1 MTSIDLETKSITTD
15 YINLSQKYRAIY
27 GNKTI
32 VLMQCGVFFEV
43 YGLKINQEITD
54 KTPIVEFAQ
63 IVNLNIADKKIYI
76 GDYQVVMSGFRD
88 YSLEKY
94 LQKITENGYTAVVF
108 VQEKVGKV
116 INRIFHSVHSAGTY
130 ISYETDISPQIT
142 NNIMCIWLE
151 TYKPL
156 FNSVIKSRD
165 TIVCGASVANI
176 FTGQSAIFEYQTAFY
191 MNPTTFDELER
202 FVAVFSPSEIIVV
215 SPFSQEIVNT
225 ILLYSGIQTTVIHY
239 VNTAP
244 DQISEKTKNST
255 QQKYI
260 QHILSTFY
268 GEETYNICAE
278 FNTYSLATQAFCYL
292 LDFIQEHNPNLI
304 RKIAIPAFNNSANR
318 LVLANHTLKQLNI
331 IDDRSSDGQSCGH
344 LSSVLAFLNRCC
356 SPMGKRLFQG
366 QLLNPSFDQEW
377 LETEYKIT
385 EKMMEPDTYAM
396 VGPFRKQ
403 LGQIRD
409 IEKICRQLVIHKV
422 YPSSIYYLYKSI
434 QQIQQTNMC
443 LYENRDICDYLCRI
457 LVNQNNNNES
467 WTKIETICS
476 KIVSYIETNLHIEL
490 CKGIT
495 SVQSFDMNIIQSG
508 FSPKLDSIYAKYQEN
523 MNMFTNIHKYLNKL
537 MQDSDGGSAETEFVK
552 IHETEKSGSSLQI
565 TKKRGLLLKTILG
578 KIGSEF
584 CINGSITIPISD
596 IKLVHSTSSVDDI
609 SFPLLERIC
618 KNILKYKDEL
628 NIEIANAYNQF
639 LGNLEKESFDDL
651 EFLAKYVARLDVL
664 QCKAYIAKEYN
675 YCRPEIVT
683 TPENSFVSST
693 GLRHCLIEHLQTNEI
708 YVPNDISV
716 NSNEK
721 GRNGILLYG
730 TNAVGKTSLIRAL
743 GIAVIMAQ
751 SGLYVPCSKFV
762 YKPYTAIFSRILGND
777 NIFKGLSTFA
787 VEMSELRLILKMADE
802 NSLVLGDELCSGTE
816 TESALSIFMAGLLD
830 LEKKRASY
838 IFATH
843 FHEILKYSELPDLR
857 IMHMAVTYDREE
869 DCLIY
874 DRQLR
879 EGPGNRMYGLEVCKS
894 LYLPDEFLEKAY
906 QIRNKY
912 HPESGGGGLSNNSA
926 TYNAKKIRG
935 ICEMCKENMGEEIHH
950 ISPQKSA
957 NTDGFIGTFHKNHLA
972 NLMSVCGKC
981 HDLIHSDTNNE
992 TDKKMKK
999 KTTKGYS
1006 IK

>member
-1 MTSIDLETKSITTD
+1 MSATDLETKSITTD
-15 YINLSQKYRAIY
+15 YINLSQKYRTIY
-27 GNKTI
+27 GPKTI
-32 VLMQCGVFFEV
+32 VLLQCGVFFEV

-54 KTPIVEFAQ
+54 KTPIIEFAQ
-63 IVNLNIADKKIYI
+63 IANLNIADKKIYV
-76 GDYQVVMSGFRD
+76 GEYQVVMSGFRD

-116 INRIFHSVHSAGTY
+116 INRVFHSVHSAGTY

-151 TYKPL
+151 SFTPL
-156 FNSVIKSRD
+156 STSVIKTRN
-165 TIVCGASVANI
+165 TIVCGVAVANI

-202 FVAVFSPSEIIVV
+202 FATIYSPSEIIII
-215 SPFSQEIVNT
+215 SPFSQDLVNT

-239 VNTAP
+239 VSTAT
-244 DQISEKTKNST
+244 DQISEKTKNCS
-255 QQKYI
+255 QPKYI

-268 GEETYNICAE
+268 DNEIYNICAE
-278 FNTYSLATQAFCYL
+278 FVAYSLATQSFCYL
-292 LDFIQEHNPNLI
+292 LNFIQEHNPDLI

-318 LVLANHTLKQLNI
+318 VILANHTLKQLNI
-331 IDDRSSDGQSCGH
+331 IDDRSIDGQSCGH

-356 SPMGKRLFQG
+356 SPMGKRLFQS

-377 LETEYKIT
+377 LESEYCMTAQILK
-385 EKMMEPDTYAM
+385 PDTYAM
-396 VGPFRKQ
+396 VAPIRKQ

-409 IEKICRQLVIHKV
+409 IEKICRQLIIRKV
-422 YPSSIYYLYKSI
+422 YPSSIYHLYKSI
-434 QQIQQTNMC
+434 KQIQQINVC
-443 LYENRDICDYLCRI
+443 LYENCDICDYLCSNLSKI
-457 LVNQNNNNES
+457 LDKDNIIIESLTKNEM
-467 WTKIETICS
+467 IESVCS
-476 KIVSYIETNLHIEL
+476 KIILYIESILHIDI
-490 CKGIT
+490 CKTIT
-495 SVQSFDMNIIQSG
+495 SVQTFDVNIIQMG
-508 FSPKLDSIYAKYQEN
+508 FSSGLDNIYAKYQEN
-523 MNMFTNIHKYLNKL
+523 VNMFNNIHQYFNKL
-537 MQDSDGGSAETEFVK
+537 MQDADGGSADVEYVK
-552 IHETEKSGSSLQI
+552 IHETEKLGSSLQI

-578 KIGSEF
+578 KMDKECNKDGTKES
-584 CINGSITIPISD
+584 CIYGISIDD
-596 IKLVHSTSSVDDI
+596 IKLVHSTAAIDEV

-618 KNILKYKDEL
+618 KSILKYKDEL
-628 NIEIANAYNQF
+628 NVEIANAYNKF
-639 LGNLEKESFDDL
+639 LGNLEKEWFIDL
-651 EFLAKYVARLDVL
+651 ENLAKYVARLDVL

-675 YCRPEIVT
+675 YCRPEIVST
-683 TPENSFVSST
+683 TNKSFVSAT
-693 GLRHCLIEHLQTNEI
+693 ELRHCLIEHLNIAEI
-708 YVPNDISV
+708 YVPNDIMVGSAG
-716 NSNEK
+716 SAK
-721 GRNGILLYG
+721 PINGILLYG

-751 SGLYVPCSKFV
+751 SGIYVPCSKFV

-830 LEKKRASY
+830 LRKKQSSY

-843 FHEILKYSELPDLR
+843 FHEILKYSEMAELPDLCV
-857 IMHMAVTYDREE
+857 MHMAVTYNREK
-869 DCLIY
+869 DSLIY
-874 DRQLR
+874 DRKLR
-879 EGPGNRMYGLEVCKS
+879 EGAGNRMYGLEVCKS

-912 HPESGGGGLSNNSA
+912 HPESGGGGLSNVST

-950 ISPQKSA
+950 IAPQKSA
-957 NTDGFIGTFHKNHLA
+957 NSAGFIGTFHKNHPA

-981 HDLIHSDTNNE
+981 HDLIHSAKN
-992 TDKKMKK
+992 
-999 KTTKGYS
+999 
-1006 IK
+1006 